1 VIGPEPAT
9 NLPFR
14 WDLVRPDQL
23 GRLPDGCEP
32 PDLWFVDELVLAS
45 ARVLARSADSR
56 LVFVGRSADSV
67 FDLLSGALA
76 DTEWRDRLDRMPFSF
91 RGDADDLTPAEVERA
106 RAILAARRVAPDR
119 LARIGQKVTFVDLVA
134 HGYTFTN
141 LYRLLRDWIAEQHQ
155 PWNAV
160 RRNLRF
166 LGIIGEWKPSPN
178 TWRWHQ
184 HVDWTPELPANSV
197 LNVSLHLAVWR
208 YFGND
213 QVKTTRSFTR
223 TQWGQADPDG
233 PRHDEKA
240 RQALAEAV
248 AIVQHGR
255 EPETRRAIA
264 RTMSREPAFAGAWL
278 RRLVTQLK

>member
-1 VIGPEPAT
+1 MGPEPAT

-23 GRLPDGCEP
+23 GRLLDGCKA
-32 PDLWFVDELVLAS
+32 PDLWYLDELVGAA
-45 ARVLARSADSR
+45 ARVLARGADSR

-67 FDLLSGALA
+67 FDLLSGVLA
-76 DTEWRDRLDRMPFSF
+76 DTDWRDRLARMPFSF
-91 RGDADDLTPAEVERA
+91 RGDTDDLTPTEVDQA
-106 RAILAARRVAPDR
+106 RAILAACGTAPDR
-119 LARIGQKVTFVDLVA
+119 LARAGQRTTFVDLVA
-134 HGYTFTN
+134 RGYTFTN
-141 LYRLLRDWIAEQHQ
+141 LYRLMRDWTSEQRQ

-166 LGIIGEWKPSPN
+166 LGITGEEKPSPN

-184 HVDWTPELPANSV
+184 HVDWTKELPAEAV
-197 LNVSLHLAVWR
+197 LNVSIHPVVWS
-208 YFGND
+208 YFGNH
-213 QVKTTRSFTR
+213 QVKITRSFTPTEW
-223 TQWGQADPDG
+223 TQPDPDG

-248 AIVQHGR
+248 ALVERGR
-255 EPETRRAIA
+255 EPGTRRAIA
-264 RTMSREPAFAGAWL
+264 RTMVREPGFTEAWL

>member
-1 VIGPEPAT
+1 VTGPEPAT

-23 GRLPDGCEP
+23 GRLLDGCEP
-32 PDLWFVDELVLAS
+32 PDLWFVDELVGAS
-45 ARVLARSADSR
+45 ALVLARSADSR

-67 FDLLSGALA
+67 FDLLSGVLA
-76 DTEWRDRLDRMPFSF
+76 DTGWCDRLDRMPFSF
-91 RGDADDLTPAEVERA
+91 RGDADELTPAEVAQA
-106 RAILAARRVAPDR
+106 RAILAACGTAPDR
-119 LARIGQKVTFVDLVA
+119 LAHAGQKTTFVDLVA
-134 HGYTFTN
+134 RGYTFTN
-141 LYRLLRDWIAEQHQ
+141 LYRLLRQWTNEQRQ

-166 LGIIGEWKPSPN
+166 VGITGEGKPSPN

-184 HVDWTPELPANSV
+184 HVDWTNELPAGSV
-197 LNVSLHLAVWR
+197 LNVSFPPGVWS
-208 YFGND
+208 YFGNH
-213 QVKTTRSFTR
+213 QVKITRSFMPKH
-223 TQWGQADPDG
+223 WGQPDPDG

-248 AIVQHGR
+248 ALVEHGR
-255 EPETRRAIA
+255 KRDTRRTIA
-264 RTMSREPAFAGAWL
+264 RTMTREPAFAEAWL